1 MVLLPELLA
10 DEGRLVVE
18 EGRAVVVEGRSFVV
32 AGRCDAEAEAGRLV
46 VVGRLAVVGLALVVV
61 VGRDDEVEEGRTLLV
76 VVLTR
81 LEEAPA
87 VLVVLGFGVR
97 ELSDPAVLLRRT
109 EAT

>member
-18 EGRAVVVEGRSFVV
+18 EGRVVEEVEEGRSLVE
-32 AGRCDAEAEAGRLV
+32 AGRCDAEAETGRLAVVGRLV
-46 VVGRLAVVGLALVVV
+46 VVGLVLVVV
-61 VGRDDEVEEGRTLLV
+61 VGRDT
-76 VVLTR
+76 
-81 LEEAPA
+81 